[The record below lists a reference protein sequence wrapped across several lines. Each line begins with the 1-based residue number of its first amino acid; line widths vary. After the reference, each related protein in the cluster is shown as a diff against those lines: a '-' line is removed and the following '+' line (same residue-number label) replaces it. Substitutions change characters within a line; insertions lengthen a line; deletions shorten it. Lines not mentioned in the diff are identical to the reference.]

1 MALVQGLNIGVGLLL
16 LIILW
21 IICVI
26 VVVIFVLIQK
36 PKWVGLVYDT
46 LIYRV
51 HVVSL
56 SFIISSRIT
65 VPGVILSV
73 VVSTTATLV
82 LILYPRGDA
91 SYDSIDPV
99 VAQEIDELFIA
110 RTLIMS
116 LMVLTLVVGLVAI
129 ILLHSMQPMR
139 AKAVG
144 KLSTKSM
151 LGMK

>member
-1 MALVQGLNIGVGLLL
+1 MIRLVL
-16 LIILW
+16 
-21 IICVI
+21 
-26 VVVIFVLIQK
+26 F
-36 PKWVGLVYDT
+36 
-46 LIYRV
+46 
-51 HVVSL
+51 
-56 SFIISSRIT
+56 SSRIT

-116 LMVLTLVVGLVAI
+116 LMLLTLVGGLVAI

-139 AKAVG
+139 AKAIG
-144 KLSTKSM
+144 KLSNRST
-151 LGMK
+151 LGMQY